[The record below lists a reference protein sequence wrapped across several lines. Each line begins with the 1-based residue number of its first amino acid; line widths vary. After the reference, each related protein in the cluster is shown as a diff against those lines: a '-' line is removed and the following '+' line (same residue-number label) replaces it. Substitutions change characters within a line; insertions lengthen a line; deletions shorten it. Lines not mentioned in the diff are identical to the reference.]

1 MIYASC
7 HQISSVRKVIKHII
21 PYPKYQKTDFA
32 IEIYYN
38 AYSNALQGK
47 SLWAK
52 AIDKSL
58 YSDESVAALEKAVNS
73 VDKTLTAD
81 KQSTVDITVSLPEGT
96 VTVTNAAILGADTL
110 AYGNSTRLTLGT
122 NDGANSYS
130 VKWSSSDP
138 SVAAVDANG
147 NVTAKGRGSVTIK
160 AEITNLDGTT
170 VTAEKKLTCTMTF
183 WQRVVAFFKGL
194 FGKTKNIYFA

>member
-1 MIYASC
+1 M
-7 HQISSVRKVIKHII
+7 
-21 PYPKYQKTDFA
+21 
-32 IEIYYN
+32 
-38 AYSNALQGK
+38 QGK
-47 SLWAK
+47 SLRAK

-183 WQRVVAFFKGL
+183 WQRVVAFFKSI